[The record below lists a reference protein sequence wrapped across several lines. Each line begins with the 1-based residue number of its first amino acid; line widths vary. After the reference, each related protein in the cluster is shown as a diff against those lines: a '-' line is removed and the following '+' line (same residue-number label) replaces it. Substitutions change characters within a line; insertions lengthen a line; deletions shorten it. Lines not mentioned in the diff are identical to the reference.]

1 MVLIK
6 SSGYSGI
13 FRWLHLLGL
22 LIFQRIALLEMQ
34 VPATEFITTSSK
46 ATPPGPGDFVSQY
59 DKNRR
64 RAENNVIRGYA
75 SLCETMGLS
84 TFTDINDAV
93 DCFHHYPMLGDK
105 IARLTLGRE
114 AGKVKAT
121 PRYSGESHH
130 TWWKNQDFDPISIV
144 EIVVHRWPIV

>member
-1 MVLIK
+1 MASFTWPTDFPADCPPGDAGPSNGIYYHIVK
-6 SSGYSGI
+6 SD
-13 FRWLHLLGL
+13 
-22 LIFQRIALLEMQ
+22 
-34 VPATEFITTSSK
+34 
-46 ATPPGPGDFVSQY
+46 PPGPGDFVSQY